1 MTNDD
6 ETGVVKEDVPMHA
19 KRMTVDF
26 DGEID
31 EVSIEGYRR
40 V

>member
-1 MTNDD
+1 
-6 ETGVVKEDVPMHA
+6 MHA